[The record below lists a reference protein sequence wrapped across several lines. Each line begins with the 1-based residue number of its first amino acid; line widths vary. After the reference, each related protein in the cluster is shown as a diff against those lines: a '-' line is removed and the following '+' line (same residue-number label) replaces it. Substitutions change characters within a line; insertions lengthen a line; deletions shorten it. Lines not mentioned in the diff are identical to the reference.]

1 MRFYVTIV
9 RLGGLGANDMVRI
22 TKVHTGGG
30 DGGETSLVDGTRV
43 GKESPRVGV
52 YGTIDEANS
61 ALGIVRAEISRLQR
75 HEVTDESLQSLG
87 SRLIEADN
95 MLGII
100 QQELFDVGAECACPP
115 GGVPEQ
121 MSVIGK
127 EAGERLVEEM
137 DYMLEDLEPL
147 SSFILPT
154 GNPVVANLHM
164 ARTIVRRAEREACA
178 LREEIRLDIISYL
191 NRLSDHCF
199 VLARWL
205 TGEEGESLWTPLG
218 KRKLGNHS

>member
-1 MRFYVTIV
+1 
-9 RLGGLGANDMVRI
+9 MVRI

-43 GKESPRVGV
+43 GKEHPRVAI
-52 YGTIDEANS
+52 YGAIDEANS
-61 ALGIVRAEISRLQR
+61 AIGIVRSEINRVGSGAVKGRL
-75 HEVTDESLQSLG
+75 V
-87 SRLIEADN
+87 EADR

-121 MSVIGK
+121 MSIIGSD
-127 EAGERLVEEM
+127 AGERLVDEM
-137 DYMLEDLEPL
+137 DYMLKDLEPL

-154 GNPVVANLHM
+154 GSPVVAHLHM

-178 LREEIRLDIISYL
+178 LREEVRDEVISYL

-199 VLARWL
+199 VLSRWL
-205 TGEEGESLWTPLG
+205 TGDEGETLWTPLG
-218 KRKLGNHS
+218 KRGG

>member
-1 MRFYVTIV
+1 MAI
-9 RLGGLGANDMVRI
+9 
-22 TKVHTGGG
+22 
-30 DGGETSLVDGTRV
+30 
-43 GKESPRVGV
+43 

-61 ALGIVRAEISRLQR
+61 AIGIVRAEINNRPKIA
-75 HEVTDESLQSLG
+75 DN
-87 SRLIEADN
+87 RLIEADR

-115 GGVPEQ
+115 GGVPKQ
-121 MSVIGK
+121 MSIIGV
-127 EAGERLVEEM
+127 EAGERLVKEM

-154 GNPVVANLHM
+154 GTPMVAHLHM

-178 LREEIRLDIISYL
+178 LREEVRHEVISYL

-199 VLARWL
+199 VLSRWL
-205 TGEEGESLWTPLG
+205 TGEEGETLWTPLG
-218 KRKLGNHS
+218 KR

>member
-1 MRFYVTIV
+1 
-9 RLGGLGANDMVRI
+9 MVRI

-43 GKESPRVGV
+43 GKENPRVAI

-61 ALGIVRAEISRLQR
+61 AIGIVRSEIMRFGLDVSDPLKGRL
-75 HEVTDESLQSLG
+75 V
-87 SRLIEADN
+87 EADQ
-95 MLGII
+95 MLGLI

-121 MSVIGK
+121 MSVIGT
-127 EAGERLVEEM
+127 EAGRRLIEEM
-137 DYMLEDLEPL
+137 DYMLQDLEPL

-164 ARTIVRRAEREACA
+164 ARTIVRRAEREACT
-178 LREEIRLDIISYL
+178 LREEIRKEIISYL

-199 VLARWL
+199 VLSRWL
-205 TGEEGESLWTPLG
+205 TGEEGEALWTPLG
-218 KRKLGNHS
+218 KRNLGKES

>member
-1 MRFYVTIV
+1 
-9 RLGGLGANDMVRI
+9 MVRI

-30 DGGETSLVDGTRV
+30 DGGETSLVDGSRV
-43 GKESPRVGV
+43 GKEHPRVAI

-61 ALGIVRAEISRLQR
+61 AIGIVRAEMKRTAVIGISHTRI
-75 HEVTDESLQSLG
+75 T
-87 SRLIEADN
+87 EADR

-121 MSVIGK
+121 MTIIGAD
-127 EAGERLVEEM
+127 AGERLVEEM
-137 DYMLEDLEPL
+137 DFMLEDLEPL

-154 GNPVVANLHM
+154 GSPMVAHLHM

-178 LREEIRLDIISYL
+178 LREETRSEVISYL

-199 VLARWL
+199 VLSRWL
-205 TGEEGESLWTPLG
+205 TGDEGETLWVPLG
-218 KRKLGNHS
+218 KRASRNNS

>member
-1 MRFYVTIV
+1 
-9 RLGGLGANDMVRI
+9 MVRI

-30 DGGETSLVDGTRV
+30 EGGETSLVDGTRV
-43 GKESPRVGV
+43 GKEHPRVAI

-61 ALGIVRAEISRLQR
+61 AIGIVRME
-75 HEVTDESLQSLG
+75 LG
-87 SRLIEADN
+87 RASFPMVETCDYADKL
-95 MLGII
+95 LGRI

-121 MSVIGK
+121 MTIIGSD
-127 EAGERLVEEM
+127 AGERLVSEM
-137 DYMLEDLEPL
+137 DSMLEDLEPL

-154 GNPVVANLHM
+154 GSPAVANLHM

-178 LREEIRLDIISYL
+178 LREEVRPEVISYL

-199 VLARWL
+199 VLGRWITAQ
-205 TGEEGESLWTPLG
+205 TGEEETLWTPLG
-218 KRKLGNHS
+218 KRDE

>member
-1 MRFYVTIV
+1 
-9 RLGGLGANDMVRI
+9 MVRI

-43 GKESPRVGV
+43 GKEHPRVSI

-61 ALGIVRAEISRLQR
+61 AIGIVRAEINNRP
-75 HEVTDESLQSLG
+75 EVTEP
-87 SRLIEADN
+87 RLVEADR

-121 MSVIGK
+121 MSIIDAD
-127 EAGERLVEEM
+127 AGERLVEEM

-154 GNPVVANLHM
+154 GNPMVAHLHM

-178 LREEIRLDIISYL
+178 LREEVRSEVISYL

-199 VLARWL
+199 VLSRWL
-205 TGEEGESLWTPLG
+205 TGEEGETLWTPLG
-218 KRKLGNHS
+218 KRGSNSGN

>member
-1 MRFYVTIV
+1 
-9 RLGGLGANDMVRI
+9 MVRI

-30 DGGETSLVDGTRV
+30 DGGETSLVDGSRV
-43 GKESPRVGV
+43 GKEHPRVAI

-61 ALGIVRAEISRLQR
+61 AIGIVRAEMKRTAVIGISHIRL
-75 HEVTDESLQSLG
+75 T
-87 SRLIEADN
+87 EADR

-121 MSVIGK
+121 MSIIGVD
-127 EAGERLVEEM
+127 AGERLVEEM
-137 DYMLEDLEPL
+137 DYMLRDLEPL

-154 GNPVVANLHM
+154 GNPIVAYLHM
-164 ARTIVRRAEREACA
+164 ARTIVRRAEREACT
-178 LREEIRLDIISYL
+178 LRDEVRNEIISYL

-199 VLARWL
+199 VLSRWL
-205 TGEEGESLWTPLG
+205 TGEEGETLWTPLG
-218 KRKLGNHS
+218 KR

>member
-1 MRFYVTIV
+1 
-9 RLGGLGANDMVRI
+9 MVRI

-43 GKESPRVGV
+43 GKEHQRVAI

-61 ALGIVRAEISRLQR
+61 ALGIVRMEISRSSMPM
-75 HEVTDESLQSLG
+75 EVCDY
-87 SRLIEADN
+87 ADKL
-95 MLGII
+95 LGII

-115 GGVPEQ
+115 GGIPEQ
-121 MSVIGK
+121 MSIIGT
-127 EAGERLVEEM
+127 ESGERLVAEM
-137 DYMLEDLEPL
+137 DSMLEDLQPL

-154 GNPVVANLHM
+154 GSPAVASLHM

-178 LREEIRLDIISYL
+178 LRDEVRPEVISYL

-199 VLARWL
+199 VLGRWISAKM
-205 TGEEGESLWTPLG
+205 GEEETLWTPMG
-218 KRKLGNHS
+218 KRQE

>member
-1 MRFYVTIV
+1 
-9 RLGGLGANDMVRI
+9 MVRI

-30 DGGETSLVDGTRV
+30 DGGETSLVDGSRV
-43 GKESPRVGV
+43 GKEHPRVAI

-61 ALGIVRAEISRLQR
+61 AIGIVRAEMNRNDVI
-75 HEVTDESLQSLG
+75 G
-87 SRLIEADN
+87 IPNKRLIEADQ

-121 MSVIGK
+121 MSIIGTD
-127 EAGERLVEEM
+127 AGERLINEM

-154 GNPVVANLHM
+154 GNPIVAHLHM
-164 ARTIVRRAEREACA
+164 ARTIVRRAERDACT
-178 LREEIRLDIISYL
+178 LREEVRHEVISYL

-199 VLARWL
+199 VLSRWL
-205 TGEEGESLWTPLG
+205 TGEEGETLWTPLG
-218 KRKLGNHS
+218 KR

>member
-1 MRFYVTIV
+1 
-9 RLGGLGANDMVRI
+9 MVRI

-30 DGGETSLVDGTRV
+30 DGGETSLVDGSRV
-43 GKESPRVGV
+43 GKEHPRVAI

-61 ALGIVRAEISRLQR
+61 AIGIVRAEMKRTAVIGISHTRL
-75 HEVTDESLQSLG
+75 T
-87 SRLIEADN
+87 EADR

-121 MSVIGK
+121 MSIIGAD
-127 EAGERLVEEM
+127 AGERLVEEM
-137 DYMLEDLEPL
+137 DYMLGDLEPL

-154 GNPVVANLHM
+154 GNPIVSYLHM
-164 ARTIVRRAEREACA
+164 ARTIVRRAEREACT
-178 LREEIRLDIISYL
+178 LRDEVRNEIISYL

-199 VLARWL
+199 VLSRWL
-205 TGEEGESLWTPLG
+205 TGEEGETLWTPLG
-218 KRKLGNHS
+218 KR

>member
-1 MRFYVTIV
+1 
-9 RLGGLGANDMVRI
+9 MVRI

-43 GKESPRVGV
+43 GKEHPRVAI

-61 ALGIVRAEISRLQR
+61 AIGIVRMELSRASIPM
-75 HEVTDESLQSLG
+75 EVCDYSDKLLG
-87 SRLIEADN
+87 T
-95 MLGII
+95 I

-121 MSVIGK
+121 MSIIGA
-127 EAGERLVEEM
+127 ESGERLVAEM
-137 DYMLEDLEPL
+137 DSMLEDLEPL

-154 GNPVVANLHM
+154 GSPAVANLHM
-164 ARTIVRRAEREACA
+164 ARTIVRRAEREACS
-178 LREEIRLDIISYL
+178 LRDEVRPEVISYL

-199 VLARWL
+199 VLGRWISAK
-205 TGEEGESLWTPLG
+205 TGENETLWTPLG
-218 KRKLGNHS
+218 KREE

>member
-1 MRFYVTIV
+1 
-9 RLGGLGANDMVRI
+9 MVRI

-43 GKESPRVGV
+43 GKEHPRVAI

-61 ALGIVRAEISRLQR
+61 AIGIVRME
-75 HEVTDESLQSLG
+75 LG
-87 SRLIEADN
+87 RASFPMVETCDYADKL
-95 MLGII
+95 LGRI

-121 MSVIGK
+121 MTIIGSD
-127 EAGERLVEEM
+127 AGERLVSEM
-137 DYMLEDLEPL
+137 DSMLEDLEPL

-154 GNPVVANLHM
+154 GSPAVANLHM

-178 LREEIRLDIISYL
+178 LREEVRPEVISYL

-199 VLARWL
+199 VLGRWITAQ
-205 TGEEGESLWTPLG
+205 TGEEETLWTPLG
-218 KRKLGNHS
+218 KRDE

>member
-1 MRFYVTIV
+1 
-9 RLGGLGANDMVRI
+9 MVRI

-43 GKESPRVGV
+43 GKENPRVAI

-61 ALGIVRAEISRLQR
+61 AIGIVRSEIMRFGLDVSEPLKGRL
-75 HEVTDESLQSLG
+75 V
-87 SRLIEADN
+87 EADQ
-95 MLGII
+95 MLGLI

-121 MSVIGK
+121 MSVIGT
-127 EAGERLVEEM
+127 EAGRRLIEEM
-137 DYMLEDLEPL
+137 DHMLQDLEPL

-164 ARTIVRRAEREACA
+164 ARTIVRRAEREACT
-178 LREEIRLDIISYL
+178 LREEIRKEIISYL

-199 VLARWL
+199 VLSRWL
-205 TGEEGESLWTPLG
+205 TGEEGEALWTPLG
-218 KRKLGNHS
+218 KRNLGKES

>member
-1 MRFYVTIV
+1 
-9 RLGGLGANDMVRI
+9 MVRI

-30 DGGETSLVDGTRV
+30 DGGETSLVDGSRV
-43 GKESPRVGV
+43 GKEHPRVAI

-61 ALGIVRAEISRLQR
+61 AIGIVRAEMKRSAVIGISHTRLAK
-75 HEVTDESLQSLG
+75 
-87 SRLIEADN
+87 ADQ

-121 MSVIGK
+121 MSIIGA

-154 GNPVVANLHM
+154 GNPIVAYLHM
-164 ARTIVRRAEREACA
+164 ARTIVRRAERDACI
-178 LREEIRLDIISYL
+178 LREEVRNEVISYL
-191 NRLSDHCF
+191 NRLSEHCF
-199 VLARWL
+199 VLSRWL
-205 TGEEGESLWTPLG
+205 TGDEGETLWTPLG
-218 KRKLGNHS
+218 KR

>member
-1 MRFYVTIV
+1 
-9 RLGGLGANDMVRI
+9 MVRI

-43 GKESPRVGV
+43 GKEHPRVAI

-61 ALGIVRAEISRLQR
+61 AIGVVRMELDRASTRINPLFGLDASLIPVYESA
-75 HEVTDESLQSLG
+75 DE
-87 SRLIEADN
+87 
-95 MLGII
+95 MLGRI

-121 MSVIGK
+121 MSIIGAD
-127 EAGERLVEEM
+127 AGGRLVEEM
-137 DYMLEDLEPL
+137 DSMLEDVEPL
-147 SSFILPT
+147 QSFILPT
-154 GNPVVANLHM
+154 GNPAVANLHM

-178 LREEIRLDIISYL
+178 LREDVRPEVISYL

-199 VLARWL
+199 VLGRWL
-205 TGEEGESLWTPLG
+205 TAKMGEDETLWTPIG
-218 KRKLGNHS
+218 KRKK

>member
-1 MRFYVTIV
+1 
-9 RLGGLGANDMVRI
+9 MVRI

-30 DGGETSLVDGTRV
+30 DGGETSLVDGSRV
-43 GKESPRVGV
+43 GKEHPRVAI

-61 ALGIVRAEISRLQR
+61 AIGIVRAEMNRTDVIGIPNKRL
-75 HEVTDESLQSLG
+75 T
-87 SRLIEADN
+87 EADQ

-121 MSVIGK
+121 MSIIGA
-127 EAGERLVEEM
+127 EAGERLVNEM

-154 GNPVVANLHM
+154 GNPIVAHLHM
-164 ARTIVRRAEREACA
+164 ARTIVRRAERDACT
-178 LREEIRLDIISYL
+178 LREEVRHEVISYL

-199 VLARWL
+199 VLSRWL
-205 TGEEGESLWTPLG
+205 TGEEGETLWIPLG
-218 KRKLGNHS
+218 KR

>member
-1 MRFYVTIV
+1 
-9 RLGGLGANDMVRI
+9 MVRI

-43 GKESPRVGV
+43 GKENPRVAI

-61 ALGIVRAEISRLQR
+61 AIGIVRSEIMRFGLDVSEPLKGRL
-75 HEVTDESLQSLG
+75 VK
-87 SRLIEADN
+87 ADQ
-95 MLGII
+95 MLGLI

-121 MSVIGK
+121 MSVIGT
-127 EAGERLVEEM
+127 EAGRRLIEEM
-137 DYMLEDLEPL
+137 DYMLQDLEPL

-164 ARTIVRRAEREACA
+164 ARTIVRRAEREACT
-178 LREEIRLDIISYL
+178 LREEIRKEIISYL

-199 VLARWL
+199 VLSRWL
-205 TGEEGESLWTPLG
+205 TGEEGEALWTPLG
-218 KRKLGNHS
+218 KRNLGKES

>member
-1 MRFYVTIV
+1 
-9 RLGGLGANDMVRI
+9 MVRI

-43 GKESPRVGV
+43 GKEHPRVAI

-61 ALGIVRAEISRLQR
+61 AIGIVRMELSRASLPM
-75 HEVTDESLQSLG
+75 EVCDYSDKLLG
-87 SRLIEADN
+87 T
-95 MLGII
+95 I

-121 MSVIGK
+121 MSIIGA
-127 EAGERLVEEM
+127 ESGERLVAEM
-137 DYMLEDLEPL
+137 DSMLEDLEPL

-154 GNPVVANLHM
+154 GSPAVANLHM
-164 ARTIVRRAEREACA
+164 ARTIVRRAEREACS
-178 LREEIRLDIISYL
+178 LRDEVRPEVISYL

-199 VLARWL
+199 VLGRWISAK
-205 TGEEGESLWTPLG
+205 TGENETLWTPLG
-218 KRKLGNHS
+218 KREE

>member
-1 MRFYVTIV
+1 
-9 RLGGLGANDMVRI
+9 MVRI

-43 GKESPRVGV
+43 GKEHPRVAI

-61 ALGIVRAEISRLQR
+61 AIGIVRME
-75 HEVTDESLQSLG
+75 LG
-87 SRLIEADN
+87 RASFPMVETRDYADKL
-95 MLGII
+95 LGRI

-121 MSVIGK
+121 MTIIGSD
-127 EAGERLVEEM
+127 AGERLVSEM
-137 DYMLEDLEPL
+137 DSMLEDLEPL

-154 GNPVVANLHM
+154 GSPAVANLHI

-178 LREEIRLDIISYL
+178 LREEVRPEVISYL

-199 VLARWL
+199 VLGRWITAK
-205 TGEEGESLWTPLG
+205 TGEEETLWTPLG
-218 KRKLGNHS
+218 KRDE

>member
-1 MRFYVTIV
+1 
-9 RLGGLGANDMVRI
+9 MVRI

-30 DGGETSLVDGTRV
+30 DGGETSLVDGSRV
-43 GKESPRVGV
+43 GKEHPRVAI

-61 ALGIVRAEISRLQR
+61 AIGIVRAEMNRADVI
-75 HEVTDESLQSLG
+75 G
-87 SRLIEADN
+87 IPNKRLIEAN
-95 MLGII
+95 QMLSII

-121 MSVIGK
+121 MSIIGTD
-127 EAGERLVEEM
+127 AGERLVNEM

-154 GNPVVANLHM
+154 GNPIVAHLHM
-164 ARTIVRRAEREACA
+164 ARTIVRRAERDACT
-178 LREEIRLDIISYL
+178 LREEVRHEVISYL

-199 VLARWL
+199 VLSRWL
-205 TGEEGESLWTPLG
+205 TGEEGETLWTPLG
-218 KRKLGNHS
+218 KR

>member
-1 MRFYVTIV
+1 
-9 RLGGLGANDMVRI
+9 MVRI

-43 GKESPRVGV
+43 GKEHPRVAI

-61 ALGIVRAEISRLQR
+61 AIGVVRMELGRASFQKVETCDYADKL
-75 HEVTDESLQSLG
+75 LG
-87 SRLIEADN
+87 R
-95 MLGII
+95 I

-121 MSVIGK
+121 MSIIGSD
-127 EAGERLVEEM
+127 AGERLVSEM
-137 DYMLEDLEPL
+137 DSMLEDLEPL

-154 GNPVVANLHM
+154 GSPVVANLHM

-178 LREEIRLDIISYL
+178 LREEVRPEVISYL

-199 VLARWL
+199 VLGRWITAN
-205 TGEEGESLWTPLG
+205 TGEEEVLWTPLG
-218 KRKLGNHS
+218 KRDE

>member
-1 MRFYVTIV
+1 
-9 RLGGLGANDMVRI
+9 MVRI

-30 DGGETSLVDGTRV
+30 DGGETSLVDGSRV
-43 GKESPRVGV
+43 GKEHPRVAI

-61 ALGIVRAEISRLQR
+61 AIGIVRAEMKRTDVIGISHKRL
-75 HEVTDESLQSLG
+75 T
-87 SRLIEADN
+87 EADQ

-121 MSVIGK
+121 MSIIGAD
-127 EAGERLVEEM
+127 AGERLVNEM

-154 GNPVVANLHM
+154 GNPVVAYLHM
-164 ARTIVRRAEREACA
+164 ARTIVRRAERDACA
-178 LREEIRLDIISYL
+178 LREEVRDEVISYL

-199 VLARWL
+199 VLSRWL
-205 TGEEGESLWTPLG
+205 TGEEGETLWTPLG
-218 KRKLGNHS
+218 KR

>member
-1 MRFYVTIV
+1 
-9 RLGGLGANDMVRI
+9 MVRI
-22 TKVHTGGG
+22 TKGHTGGG

-43 GKESPRVGV
+43 GKENPRVAI

-61 ALGIVRAEISRLQR
+61 AIGIVRSEIMRFGLDVSDPLKGRL
-75 HEVTDESLQSLG
+75 V
-87 SRLIEADN
+87 EADR
-95 MLGII
+95 MLGLI

-121 MSVIGK
+121 MSVIGT
-127 EAGERLVEEM
+127 EAGRRLIEEM
-137 DYMLEDLEPL
+137 DYMLQDLEPL

-164 ARTIVRRAEREACA
+164 ARTIVRRAEREACT
-178 LREEIRLDIISYL
+178 LREEIRKEIISYL

-199 VLARWL
+199 VLSRWL
-205 TGEEGESLWTPLG
+205 TGEEGEALWTPLG
-218 KRKLGNHS
+218 KRNLGKES

>member
-1 MRFYVTIV
+1 
-9 RLGGLGANDMVRI
+9 MVRI

-43 GKESPRVGV
+43 GKEHPRVAI

-61 ALGIVRAEISRLQR
+61 AIGIVRME
-75 HEVTDESLQSLG
+75 LG
-87 SRLIEADN
+87 RASFPMVETCDYADKL
-95 MLGII
+95 LGRI

-115 GGVPEQ
+115 DGVPEQ
-121 MSVIGK
+121 MTIIGSD
-127 EAGERLVEEM
+127 AGERLVSEM
-137 DYMLEDLEPL
+137 DSMLEDLEPL

-154 GNPVVANLHM
+154 GSPAVANLHM

-178 LREEIRLDIISYL
+178 LREEVRPEVISYL

-199 VLARWL
+199 VLGRWITAQ
-205 TGEEGESLWTPLG
+205 TGGQETLWTPLG
-218 KRKLGNHS
+218 KRDE